1 MEREIKAI
9 DILDELDT
17 VTSLILVE
25 KPYLSK
31 EEARSEATIKLQWK
45 YFNQIN

>member
-1 MEREIKAI
+1 MEGEIKAI

-17 VTSLILVE
+17 VTSLILIE

-31 EEARSEATIKLQWK
+31 EDARSEATVKLQWK
-45 YFNQIN
+45 YFNQIK